1 MSLRP
6 CDMHSLVADVGGTN
20 TRVALALGPAVL
32 SDSVRKYRNADHPD
46 LASLLGHHLATAGR
60 VACAMACVA
69 VAGPVADDV
78 AELTNFDW
86 RIDASGLPGP
96 PERERPYS

>member
-1 MSLRP
+1 
-6 CDMHSLVADVGGTN
+6 MHSLVADVGGTN